1 MAQGAWLRRASIAAP
16 LVALAL
22 WLGAPAAS
30 AHSYFLDSDP
40 PDGAIL
46 ATAPARVVL
55 IFSSA
60 VTGDF
65 TSADL
70 VEARGQHYQPTAVVT
85 DRSTPNVV
93 TVALPRV
100 PTGSY
105 RLTFVTRDRVDLH
118 QTAGSIVFGVGMAPA
133 GVAAA
138 PQPAP
143 ARPLESALRW
153 VGLAGLAALLGGLLM
168 ALLVAPR
175 LGDGPER
182 ARVQAALLSLALAG
196 AVAHLASGAAL
207 LALQAAGLG
216 PDLRSTVPRL
226 VTGSEYGSRWL
237 ASTMLA
243 VALVLFVTLL
253 RRSATGGGVAGLGAE
268 FGRLG
273 PWALLTAQVRTLLL
287 AVTLAAAAAV
297 SGHAA
302 GASGL
307 TAGEVLLRTVHLLAM
322 GMWAGGL
329 LGLVIGLLVLR
340 RSGVQQAGGVRTLV
354 LGFGPYAGVGFALL
368 GVTGLLLSGG
378 QVASIT
384 ALLSTSYGLVLAL
397 KVAATG
403 LVAIV
408 ALRHALFTWRGL
420 GSKGR
425 HQRPP
430 RALLATAGLECGG
443 ALIVMLL
450 AAVLGSS
457 APARGPQ
464 FDPVSTDAPA
474 TQVTRQSG
482 ELLGAVSVKPNRLG
496 PNLLSVQ
503 VVDSRRPPL
512 APITGVTIL
521 LRQPGGSGR
530 SESLATTR
538 TGSRFDAGSV
548 DLTAGDLDVAVLVH
562 RSGLTDTMIQVP
574 WRVNGPEVVRA
585 PVVISAAPLA
595 PAVNLAATLVAL
607 GAAVVLLAGVLR
619 GRRRRDEESRPVR
632 PGSLA
637 PQGGRIMHTVR
648 GWRRPDGETSWRA
661 GHPPR
666 RGQDQRSQP
675 AGDTGERRP

>member
-1 MAQGAWLRRASIAAP
+1 
-16 LVALAL
+16 
-22 WLGAPAAS
+22 
-30 AHSYFLDSDP
+30 
-40 PDGAIL
+40 
-46 ATAPARVVL
+46 
-55 IFSSA
+55 
-60 VTGDF
+60 
-65 TSADL
+65 
-70 VEARGQHYQPTAVVT
+70 
-85 DRSTPNVV
+85 
-93 TVALPRV
+93 
-100 PTGSY
+100 
-105 RLTFVTRDRVDLH
+105 
-118 QTAGSIVFGVGMAPA
+118 
-133 GVAAA
+133 
-138 PQPAP
+138 
-143 ARPLESALRW
+143 
-153 VGLAGLAALLGGLLM
+153 
-168 ALLVAPR
+168 VAPR

-182 ARVQAALLSLALAG
+182 ARVQAALLSLALGG
-196 AVAHLASGAAL
+196 ALAHLASGAAL
-207 LALQAAGLG
+207 LALQASGLG

-253 RRSATGGGVAGLGAE
+253 RRSATGGGVPRLGAE

-287 AVTLAAAAAV
+287 AVALAAATAV

-307 TAGEVLLRTVHLLAM
+307 TAGEVLLRTTHLLAM
-322 GMWAGGL
+322 GLWAGGL

-340 RSGVQQAGGVRTLV
+340 RSGVEVTGGVRTLV

-368 GVTGLLLSGG
+368 GVTGLLLSGS
-378 QVASIT
+378 QVASMT

-512 APITGVTIL
+512 AAITGVTIL

-530 SESLATTR
+530 SETLATTR

-548 DLTAGDLDVAVLVH
+548 NLTAGDLDVAVLVH

-595 PAVNLAATLVAL
+595 PSVNLAATLVAL
-607 GAAVVLLAGVLR
+607 AAAVVLLAGVLR
-619 GRRRRDEESRPVR
+619 GRRQRVEESWPVR
-632 PGSLA
+632 PGTLA
-637 PQGGRIMHTVR
+637 PHGGRIMHMVR

-666 RGQDQRSQP
+666 RGQDQRANP
-675 AGDTGERRP
+675 RVTRANADRD

>member
-1 MAQGAWLRRASIAAP
+1 MTQWGWLRRTSIAAP
-16 LVALAL
+16 LVVLAL

-46 ATAPARVVL
+46 AKAPARVVL
-55 IFSSA
+55 VFSSA
-60 VTGDF
+60 VTADF

-70 VEARGQHYQPTAVVT
+70 VEARGQHYQPAAVVA

-93 TVALPRV
+93 TLALPKV

-118 QTAGSIVFGVGMAPA
+118 QTAGSIVFGVGTAPG
-133 GVAAA
+133 GVTAA

-143 ARPLESALRW
+143 ARPSEFVLRW
-153 VGLAGLAALLGGLLM
+153 VGLAGLAALLGGLLI

-175 LGDGPER
+175 LGEGPDR
-182 ARVQAALLSLALAG
+182 ARAQAAVLSMALGG
-196 AVAHLASGAAL
+196 ALAHLASGAAL
-207 LALQAAGLG
+207 LALQVAGLG
-216 PDLRSTVPRL
+216 PDLRRTVPRL
-226 VTGSEYGSRWL
+226 LTGSEYGSRWL
-237 ASTMLA
+237 ASSMLG
-243 VALVLFVTLL
+243 VALVLFVALL
-253 RRSATGGGVAGLGAE
+253 RRQAARGGVASLGAE

-287 AVTLAAAAAV
+287 AVALAAATAV

-302 GASGL
+302 GAAGL
-307 TAGEVLLRTVHLLAM
+307 TAGEVLLRTLHLVAM
-322 GMWAGGL
+322 GLWAGGL
-329 LGLVIGLLVLR
+329 LGLVVGLLVLR
-340 RSGVQQAGGVRTLV
+340 RSGVQRAGGVRTLV
-354 LGFGPYAGVGFALL
+354 LGFGRYAGIGFALL
-368 GVTGLLLSGG
+368 GVTGLLLSGS
-378 QVASIT
+378 QVASVT

-397 KVAATG
+397 KVGATG
-403 LVAIV
+403 LVAAV
-408 ALRHALFTWRGL
+408 ALRHAVFTWRAL

-425 HQRPP
+425 HLRPP

-443 ALIVMLL
+443 ALVVMLL

-457 APARGPQ
+457 APARGSQ
-464 FDPVSTDAPA
+464 FDPISSEVPA

-512 APITGVTIL
+512 APISGVSIL
-521 LRQPGGSGR
+521 LRQPGASGR
-530 SESLATTR
+530 SETLTTTR
-538 TGSRFDAGSV
+538 TGSRFDAGTV
-548 DLTAGDLDVAVLVH
+548 NLTAGDLDVAVLVH
-562 RSGLTDTMIQVP
+562 RSGLTDRVIQVP

-585 PVVISAAPLA
+585 PVVISAAPFA
-595 PAVNLAATLVAL
+595 PLVNLVAALLAVT
-607 GAAVVLLAGVLR
+607 GAAVLLAGVLR
-619 GRRRRDEESRPVR
+619 SRRGRDEESGPVR
-632 PGSLA
+632 TRTPA
-637 PQGGRIMHTVR
+637 PHGGRIMHTVR

-675 AGDTGERRP
+675 AGDTSQRRP

>member
-1 MAQGAWLRRASIAAP
+1 MTQWGWLRRASIAAP

-46 ATAPARVVL
+46 AKAPARVVL
-55 IFSSA
+55 VFSSA
-60 VTGDF
+60 VTAHF

-70 VEARGQHYQPTAVVT
+70 VEARGQHYQPTAVET

-118 QTAGSIVFGVGMAPA
+118 QTAGSIVFGVGAAPA
-133 GVAAA
+133 GVAAE

-143 ARPLESALRW
+143 ARPAEFALRW
-153 VGLAGLAALLGGLLM
+153 LGLAGLGALLGGLLM

-175 LGDGPER
+175 LGGGPER
-182 ARVQAALLSLALAG
+182 ARVQSAALSLALAG
-196 AVAHLASGAAL
+196 ALAHLASGAAL
-207 LALQAAGLG
+207 LTLQAAGLG
-216 PDLRSTVPRL
+216 ADLRSTVPRL
-226 VTGSEYGSRWL
+226 ITGSEYGSRWM

-253 RRSATGGGVAGLGAE
+253 RRSAASGGIPSLGAE

-273 PWALLTAQVRTLLL
+273 PWALLTAQVRTMLL
-287 AVTLAAAAAV
+287 AVALAAATAV

-302 GASGL
+302 GAAGL
-307 TAGEVLLRTVHLLAM
+307 TVGEVILRTAHLLAM
-322 GMWAGGL
+322 GLWAGGL
-329 LGLVIGLLVLR
+329 LGLVVGLLVVR
-340 RSGVQQAGGVRTLV
+340 RSGVQMAGGVRTLV
-354 LGFGPYAGVGFALL
+354 FGFGPYAGIGFALL
-368 GVTGLLLSGG
+368 GVTGLLLSGS
-378 QVASIT
+378 QVASVT
-384 ALLSTSYGLVLAL
+384 ALLSTSYGLVLVL

-403 LVAIV
+403 LVATI

-420 GSKGR
+420 GSR
-425 HQRPP
+425 TSHPRSP

-443 ALIVMLL
+443 ALVVMLL

-464 FDPVSTDAPA
+464 FDPVSAEVPA

-482 ELLGAVSVKPNRLG
+482 ELLGAVSVKPNRVG
-496 PNLLSVQ
+496 PNLFSVQ

-512 APITGVTIL
+512 APISGVTIL

-530 SESLATTR
+530 SETLATTR
-538 TGSRFDAGSV
+538 TGSRFDAGTV
-548 DLTAGDLDVAVLVH
+548 NLTAGDLDVAVLVH
-562 RSGLTDTMIQVP
+562 RSGMTDAVIQVP
-574 WRVNGPEVVRA
+574 WRVNGPQVVRA

-595 PAVNLAATLVAL
+595 PSLNLAAALVAVT
-607 GAAVVLLAGVLR
+607 GAVVLLAGLLR
-619 GRRRRDEESRPVR
+619 SPRPRDQESRPPR
-632 PGSLA
+632 PRA
-637 PQGGRIMHTVR
+637 PVPHGGPIMHTMR
-648 GWRRPDGETSWRA
+648 GWRRPDGETPWRA

-675 AGDTGERRP
+675 AGDASQRRP